1 MVNVI
6 FLDFDGV
13 MIPGRIWAMNRAIT
27 GYGLML
33 TFDPV
38 AVHQLNE
45 IYKELD
51 GNLKI
56 VVSSSQQSKY
66 EYLSMSAMF
75 RTQGLKVPLAEMWRT
90 GHRGSDA
97 RHLVISEFISDH
109 KIENYAVL
117 DDIDMTSTFKD
128 RMVWTDYNDGL
139 LTSHFDH
146 IRKIFGINKPLVLI

>member
-13 MIPGRIWAMNRAIT
+13 MIPGRSWAMNRAIT
-27 GYGLML
+27 GSSLML

-45 IYKELD
+45 IWNELD
-51 GNLKI
+51 NDLKI

-66 EYLSMSAMF
+66 EYLSMAAMF
-75 RTQGLKVPLAEMWRT
+75 RTQGLKVPLAQDWRT

-97 RHLVISEFISDH
+97 RHLVISEFIDFY

-117 DDIDMTSTFKD
+117 DDIDMTSTFGD
-128 RMVWTDYNDGL
+128 RMVLTDYNDGL

-146 IRKIFGINKPLVLI
+146 IRKLFGINKPLVLI